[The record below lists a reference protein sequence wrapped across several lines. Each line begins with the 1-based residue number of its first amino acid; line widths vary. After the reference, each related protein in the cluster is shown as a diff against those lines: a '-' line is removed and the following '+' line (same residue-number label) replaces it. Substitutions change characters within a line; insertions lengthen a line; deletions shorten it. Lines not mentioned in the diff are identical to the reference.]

1 MQNLFLNIQPTSWPT
16 KDMVS
21 FNPFSSVNNI
31 EEFFLIV
38 QCTKRFSI
46 FFNGTKVK
54 KVIYIVQLDNR
65 FFIVVQCTKI
75 KKVFFILFNG
85 TKVLG

>member
-1 MQNLFLNIQPTSWPT
+1 MPHLGLQTHVPT
-16 KDMVS
+16 KDMLS

-65 FFIVVQCTKI
+65 FFIGVQCTK
-75 KKVFFILFNG
+75 V
-85 TKVLG
+85 